1 MFSEKEEIADM
12 GDDIRRNM
20 PLFPIGIV
28 KKLTELSA
36 RQIRYYE
43 EHDLIHPART
53 SGNQRLFSFNDV
65 DRLLEIKS
73 LIEQGVNISGIKQ
86 VLVLKEQAEQQ
97 QSLITQEKNQKA
109 TQKDLTN
116 REIRRHLKHEL
127 MMAGRHGKA
136 SLIQGE
142 LSRFFH

>member
-1 MFSEKEEIADM
+1 MS
-12 GDDIRRNM
+12 DDLRRNM

-43 EHDLIHPART
+43 QHELIHPART
-53 SGNQRLFSFNDV
+53 QGNQRLFSFQDV
-65 DRLLEIKS
+65 DTLLEIKT
-73 LIEQGVNISGIKQ
+73 LVEQGVNLAGIKQ
-86 VLVLKEQAEQQ
+86 IFTMRKQQEPAPEKTEVAHQDLSDEQLMKYLKKELV
-97 QSLITQEKNQKA
+97 
-109 TQKDLTN
+109 
-116 REIRRHLKHEL
+116 H
-127 MMAGRHGKA
+127 AGRHGKA